1 MSMKMLTT
9 PKRKYSAKGLST
21 NFRTSFVSLMSR
33 SPILP
38 IVLLLLLFVASC
50 NRRGA
55 QVSDPS
61 SFEPYLAGYTS
72 AIVSRVSPVTV
83 RFNAPYGQDR
93 PEDQEKERLLTLD
106 PAVSGTLSWTDPYTL
121 QFRPDQPLREGTDYL
136 ATLALGKLVSG
147 LPDSLREFRFRFR
160 TRDQHLRMMVEDLSI
175 PDENRPEAFE
185 IAGVL
190 HTSDHVE
197 EAALESCLSVDAGGA
212 KPEIRWTHE
221 QGGTVHRFRVYP
233 LPAGRQDIPV
243 KLQWNG
249 NAIGV
254 ATSGSEEVIIPSTD
268 KFRVLSWQSHQGSSS
283 EVRLTF
289 SQLLHKTQDLQ
300 GMIYLAS
307 APDLQ
312 PRFLIEGNR
321 VTCYFPTR
329 LEGPHTLM
337 VRQSLRSHSGK
348 TLDQA
353 VSASLNFTQT
363 APAVR
368 LVGQGTILPHAGE
381 LYFPFE
387 AVNLQAVDVEIFRVH
402 RSNMLQFLQVNA
414 LDGDYEMHR
423 VGRIVWSGKVD
434 LAALNP
440 ERNQHEFVRYALD
453 LARLI
458 EPDPQ
463 ALYQVRIGFWKEY
476 STYACDEAQNE
487 DLGEDM
493 EEEYEE
499 DYSWRS
505 FMDPEETESN
515 LMFNFY
521 GRRGWTRNYRWEN
534 RENPCLEEYYNS
546 ERFISRNVLASNLG
560 LTAKYAQQGD
570 ILLVATDLRDTRPIG
585 GAEVVFYDYQMQPLL
600 RGKTS
605 AEGLFLGRLPRKAQ
619 FAVVSKDLESG
630 YLALRDYN
638 ALPTTDF
645 ATEGVAVQKG
655 LRGWAYAE
663 RGVWRPGDSI
673 FLNLVLFDPGKALP
687 ASYPVTMELYDPRG
701 RQVIRQVNGQPAG
714 SIYAFHSATSPDAPT
729 GVWQARFLAG
739 GATFNH
745 YLRVETIKP
754 NRYQLRL
761 DLGREALG
769 RAFEPV
775 SGALTARWLHGAPAA
790 NQEAVLE
797 VRALSVPTVFP
808 NFKGYR
814 FDHPGRE
821 RVDQTFVWIKERTD
835 GDGRLNI
842 SKKTLLGPVSAP
854 GRMRADI
861 KMRVNEPGGGF
872 SQDFASLPYDPYT
885 HYAGV
890 QVPLNADGEP
900 RYNPDETVTLRFAS
914 VSAAGQPASGRRL
927 QVRVIR
933 KEWRWWWE
941 RYRDN
946 RTFSN
951 HAEEEEE
958 VQSTVLTTDSRG
970 VAQWALRF
978 DRNDRY
984 MIEVCDQQSG
994 HCSGEDIF
1002 IWNSRDPGMAR
1013 EMRYFTL
1020 QTDKEVCR
1028 PGDQV
1033 MVRLPAGKGGQA
1045 LISLETGSRIL
1056 EARLVPLG
1064 DQAIQHP
1071 IKVTGD
1077 MGANFYIHV
1086 SLLQPHSR
1094 ENDLPLR
1101 LYGIQPVQ
1109 VEDASRRL
1117 EPEIKAPA
1125 VMQPDQTYTVTVR
1138 EKQKRAMA
1146 YTIALVD
1153 EGLLDLTRFKTPD
1166 PYKNLFSKEAL
1177 GVRTWDLFDQVL
1189 GGYAGDLK
1197 RIVSIG
1203 GDGAAPKPDGNPK
1216 ATRFKPAVVHLGP
1229 FLLPA
1234 GKTASHEVRIPN
1246 YVGSVRL
1253 MVIAAGEQAFGHAEQ
1268 TIPVRKPLMVTA
1280 TLPRQLGLGERLDLA
1295 VTVFAM
1301 DPKVKD
1307 AQVRVMEKSGLVQ
1320 FQGPATQSVRF
1331 AKPGETTL
1339 YFPIASTDRSGVAR
1353 FEIEASGG
1361 GERSTHTIELDLR
1374 NPNPL
1379 QTRTAEVF
1387 LRAGESHTFEES
1399 VFGTPGTNQA
1409 VLQAFTLPP
1418 VQLEN
1423 RLNQLIHYP
1432 YGCLEQTVSSVFPL
1446 VFLPDIMELPAE
1458 RVKEIQ
1464 QQINRGI
1471 QRILRMKDGQGRLLY
1486 WPEGNYHHP
1495 WSEVYATM
1503 FLALAREAG
1512 YTVSDPAW
1520 RSILEQQR
1528 KLANSWDGSEKALR
1542 DYGLYTRTLQ
1552 AFRLYALSIAG
1563 EAPLGAMNR
1572 LRERKDL
1579 ADMDRWV
1586 LAAAYARAGKS
1597 DVARSLSASLNRQVS
1612 PYRDSRYTFGSDLRD
1627 MALICLAL
1635 QELGDREGAFKV
1647 LQPMA
1652 ASLNGD
1658 NWYSTHS
1665 MAMGLWAYARY
1676 AKQANAGGKPSL
1688 IYALARGE
1696 RKQLVSERPAL
1707 RQSLAPADISQKPLR
1722 VENSGKGDLYV
1733 QLALSGRPAMGG
1745 EWAAEKGIG
1754 MKVRFLGLDGKP
1766 LDVRRLS
1773 VGTDFMAVVELRH
1786 EMAGEAPIAEVVL
1799 QQGLPAGWEIRNT
1812 RLDSESVLKLPPM
1825 SYKYQ
1830 DLRDDRAA
1838 TFFDLS
1844 KRAGSQG
1851 ASPGQVYYLGMTASY
1866 PGRYYLPAWQAEAMY
1881 DGGIRAQVPGQ
1892 WVEVYEEGRDGG
1904 RPAQ

>member
-1 MSMKMLTT
+1 
-9 PKRKYSAKGLST
+9 
-21 NFRTSFVSLMSR
+21 MSR
-33 SPILP
+33 SSLS
-38 IVLLLLLFVASC
+38 LLFLFLLVVSSC
-50 NRRGA
+50 SRRGA

-61 SFEPYLAGYTS
+61 PFEPYLAGYTG
-72 AIVSRVSPVTV
+72 AIISRVSPVTV

-93 PEDQEKERLLTLD
+93 MEKPEQGRLLILD
-106 PAVSGTLSWTDPYTL
+106 PTVSGQLSWTDPYTL

-136 ATLALGKLVSG
+136 ATLDLGRLVGG
-147 LPDSLREFRFRFR
+147 LPDSLQEFRFRFR
-160 TRDQHLRMMVEDLSI
+160 TRDQHLRLAVEDLNI
-175 PDENRPEAFE
+175 PEEARPDAFE
-185 IAGVL
+185 LTGVL
-190 HTSDHVE
+190 HTSDHAE
-197 EAALESCLSVDAGGA
+197 EAALESCLTIDAGGA
-212 KPEIRWTHE
+212 KPEVRWTHE
-221 QGGTVHRFRVYP
+221 QEGTVHRFRIYP
-233 LPAGRQDIPV
+233 LQAGREDIQV
-243 KLQWNG
+243 KLHWKG
-249 NAIGV
+249 NPIGV
-254 ATSGSEEVIIPSTD
+254 SMSGSEEVLIPSTE
-268 KFRVLSWQSHQGSSS
+268 KFRVLGWQSHQGSTS

-289 SQLLHKTQDLQ
+289 SQLLNKTQDLQ

-312 PRFLIEGNR
+312 PRFLVEGNR

-329 LEGPHTLM
+329 LEGAHTLM

-363 APAVR
+363 APALR
-368 LVGQGTILPHAGE
+368 LVGQGIILPHAGE

-440 ERNQHEFVRYALD
+440 EGNQHEFVRYALD

-476 STYACDEAQNE
+476 STYACDEAPLDATEPEADEAAE
-487 DLGEDM
+487 DGP
-493 EEEYEE
+493 
-499 DYSWRS
+499 SW
-505 FMDPEETESN
+505 FDDVDPEETESN
-515 LMFNFY
+515 LMFNYY
-521 GRRGWTRNYRWEN
+521 GRRGWTRNYQWEN
-534 RENPCLEEYYNS
+534 RENPCREEYYHS

-570 ILLVATDLRDTRPIG
+570 VLLVATDLRDTRPIG

-600 RGKTS
+600 RGKTN

-619 FAVVSKDLESG
+619 FAVVNKDLESG

-687 ASYPVTMELYDPRG
+687 AGYPVTMELSDPRG
-701 RQVIRQVNGQPAG
+701 RQVLRQVNGKPSGA
-714 SIYAFHSATSPDAPT
+714 IYAFHVATSEDAPT
-729 GVWQARFLAG
+729 GVWRARFLAG
-739 GATFNH
+739 GAVFDH

-761 DLGREALG
+761 DLGRERLG
-769 RAFEPV
+769 RAYEPV
-775 SGALTARWLHGAPAA
+775 SGSLTARWLHGAPASG
-790 NQEAVLE
+790 QEAVLE
-797 VRALSVPTVFP
+797 VRALSVPTTFP
-808 NFKGYR
+808 AFKGYR
-814 FDHPGRE
+814 FDHPERE
-821 RVDQTFVWIKERTD
+821 RVDQTFVWIKDRTD
-835 GDGRLNI
+835 GEGRLAI
-842 SKKTLLGPVSAP
+842 RQKTLLGPVSAP

-861 KMRVNEPGGGF
+861 KMRVHEPGGGF
-872 SQDFASLPYDPYT
+872 SQDFYSLPYDPYT

-890 QVPLNADGEP
+890 QVPLNTDGEP
-900 RYNPDETVTLRFAS
+900 RFNPDETVTLRFTS
-914 VSAAGQPASGRRL
+914 VGESGKAAAGRRL
-927 QVRVIR
+927 LVRVIR

-958 VQSTVLTTDSRG
+958 VQRTILTTDSRG
-970 VAQWALRF
+970 LAQWGLRF

-984 MIEVCDQQSG
+984 LIEVCDEESG

-1002 IWNSRDPGMAR
+1002 IWNNRDPGMAR

-1020 QTDKEVCR
+1020 QTDKEVCH
-1028 PGDQV
+1028 PGEQV
-1033 MVRLPAGKGGQA
+1033 VVRLPAGKGGQA
-1045 LISLETGSRIL
+1045 LVSLENGSRIL

-1064 DQAIQHP
+1064 DQAIPHAV
-1071 IKVTGD
+1071 KVTRE
-1077 MGANFYIHV
+1077 MGPNFYIHV
-1086 SLLQPHSR
+1086 SILQPHSR

-1101 LYGIQPVQ
+1101 LYGIQSIEVD
-1109 VEDASRRL
+1109 DASRRL
-1117 EPEIKAPA
+1117 EPEVKAPA
-1125 VMQPDQTYTVTVR
+1125 EMRPDQTYSITVR
-1138 EKQKRAMA
+1138 EKQKRPMA
-1146 YTIALVD
+1146 YTLALVD

-1166 PYKNLFSKEAL
+1166 PCKNLFSKEAL

-1216 ATRFKPAVVHLGP
+1216 ATRFKPAIVHLGP
-1229 FLLPA
+1229 FWLPA
-1234 GKTASHEVRIPN
+1234 GKTATHEVRIPN

-1253 MVIAAGEQAFGHAEQ
+1253 MVVAAGEQAFGQAEQ

-1301 DPKVKD
+1301 DQKVKD
-1307 AQVRVMEKSGLVQ
+1307 AQVRVSEKSGLVQ
-1320 FQGPATQSVRF
+1320 FQDAKERSVRF
-1331 AKPGETTL
+1331 SKPGETTL
-1339 YFPIASTDRSGVAR
+1339 YFPLASTDRSGVAR

-1361 GERSTHTIELDLR
+1361 GERSTHTIELNLR

-1387 LRAGESHTFEES
+1387 LRAGESHTFEEN
-1399 VFGTPGTNQA
+1399 VFGTPGSNQA

-1446 VFLPDIMELPAE
+1446 VFLPDIMELSAA

-1464 QQINRGI
+1464 QQVNRGI
-1471 QRILRMKDGQGRLLY
+1471 QRVLRMKDGQGRLLY

-1495 WSEVYATM
+1495 WSEVYATL
-1503 FLALAREAG
+1503 FLALARDAG
-1512 YTVSDPAW
+1512 YSVSDPAW
-1520 RSILEQQR
+1520 RSILDQQR
-1528 KLANSWDGSEKALR
+1528 KLANAWDGSEKALR

-1552 AFRLYALSIAG
+1552 AFRLYALAIAG
-1563 EAPLGAMNR
+1563 EAPLGALNR

-1579 ADMDRWV
+1579 AEMDRWI
-1586 LAAAYARAGKS
+1586 LAAAYARSGKS
-1597 DVARSLSASLNRQVS
+1597 DVARSLTASLNRQVS

-1627 MALICLAL
+1627 LALICLAL
-1635 QELGDREGAFKV
+1635 QEAGDREGAFRI

-1652 ASLNGD
+1652 AALNGD
-1658 NWYSTHS
+1658 AWYSTHS
-1665 MAMGLWAYARY
+1665 MAMGLWAYSRY
-1676 AKQANAGGKPSL
+1676 ARQANAGGKPSL
-1688 IYALARGE
+1688 IYALSKGE
-1696 RKQLVSERPAL
+1696 RKQLLSDRPVL
-1707 RQSLAPADISQKPLR
+1707 RQPLAPADVHQKALR
-1722 VENSGKGDLYV
+1722 VENTGKGDLYV
-1733 QLALSGRPAMGG
+1733 QLALSGRPPVG
-1745 EWAAEKGIG
+1745 EEWSAENGIG

-1766 LDVRRLS
+1766 LDVRRLP

-1799 QQGLPAGWEIRNT
+1799 QQGMPSGWEIRNT
-1812 RLDSESVLKLPPM
+1812 RLDSESESNLPPM
-1825 SYKYQ
+1825 SFKHQ

-1838 TFFDLS
+1838 TFFDLT
-1844 KRAGSQG
+1844 KRNNAQG
-1851 ASPGQVYYLGMTASY
+1851 GAVSQVYYLGLTAAY

-1892 WVEVYEEGRDGG
+1892 WVEVYEEGREIG